1 MLKKLDS
8 LIKKMTSV
16 NKKSKIFKKILNV
29 SDDFRIALAT
39 FIKSQRMISISAEAI
54 QYHLDNYVEHT
65 IELQALLKNKNDEEK
80 RHLREQVIEYIRDRH
95 YSIPK
100 NFSDNLD
107 VLFELSD
114 RTLIERK
121 RRKKRKINDF

>member
-1 MLKKLDS
+1 
-8 LIKKMTSV
+8 MTSV
-16 NKKSKIFKKILNV
+16 NKKSKIFKKNLNV

-80 RHLREQVIEYIRDRH
+80 RHFREQVIEYIRDRH

-107 VLFELSD
+107 VLFELSE

-121 RRKKRKINDF
+121 RRKKRKMNDF